1 VFFNLNQEFLML
13 KRILL
18 ATMTLFATLAT
29 TAAFAFA
36 DVDVNKADQAALDGI
51 KGLGPVKSKAILS
64 ERKKHGEFKDW
75 ADFESRVK
83 GIGDKSAAKLSE
95 AGLTVNGK
103 PRTVAASASASASAA
118 ASAPA
123 AVKPTAPA
131 ATPTAASK
139 AAPAA
144 TNASK
149 PATSK

>member
-1 VFFNLNQEFLML
+1 ML
-13 KRILL
+13 KRVLL
-18 ATMTLFATLAT
+18 ATMTLVATFVT
-29 TAAFAFA
+29 SAAFAFT

-51 KGLGPVKSKAILS
+51 KGLGPVKSKAILN

-103 PRTVAASASASASAA
+103 ARAVAASASASAA

-123 AVKPTAPA
+123 AAKP
-131 ATPTAASK
+131 

-144 TNASK
+144 PASSSAASKPAPASISASK

>member
-1 VFFNLNQEFLML
+1 ML

-95 AGLTVNGK
+95 AGLTINGK
-103 PRTVAASASASASAA
+103 PRTVAASASASAA
-118 ASAPA
+118 ASVPA
-123 AVKPTAPA
+123 AVKPTAPTTA
-131 ATPTAASK
+131 PTAASK

-144 TNASK
+144 TSASK

>member
-1 VFFNLNQEFLML
+1 MF

-18 ATMTLFATLAT
+18 ATTTLLATLAA

-103 PRTVAASASASASAA
+103 PRADVSPLSQSSVAASNVKTSPPVSAA
-118 ASAPA
+118 A
-123 AVKPTAPA
+123 KPNAQS
-131 ATPTAASK
+131 TPVGASK
-139 AAPAA
+139 AA
-144 TNASK
+144 
-149 PATSK
+149 TSK

>member
-1 VFFNLNQEFLML
+1 MF

-18 ATMTLFATLAT
+18 ATTTLLATLAT

-95 AGLTVNGK
+95 AGLTINGK
-103 PRTVAASASASASAA
+103 PRAASASASASAA

-123 AVKPTAPA
+123 VVKPAAPA
-131 ATPTAASK
+131 AAATPSAASK
-139 AAPAA
+139 AVPAA
-144 TNASK
+144 SSASK

>member
-1 VFFNLNQEFLML
+1 MF

-18 ATMTLFATLAT
+18 ATTTLLATLAT

-83 GIGDKSAAKLSE
+83 GIGDKSAVKLSE

-103 PRTVAASASASASAA
+103 PRAAATPAASTA

-123 AVKPTAPA
+123 VAKPAAPA
-131 ATPTAASK
+131 AATTPSAASK

-144 TNASK
+144 ASASK

>member
-1 VFFNLNQEFLML
+1 ML
-13 KRILL
+13 KKIVAISFGLL
-18 ATMTLFATLAT
+18 LSVFAMTS
-29 TAAFAFA
+29 FAFA
-36 DVDVNKADQAALDGI
+36 DVDVNKADQAALDGV

-103 PRTVAASASASASAA
+103 ARPAAAASGASASASAPVAAPAKAA

-123 AVKPTAPA
+123 SAPAVKPAVAPSS
-131 ATPTAASK
+131 ASK
-139 AAPAA
+139 AA
-144 TNASK
+144 
-149 PATSK
+149 TSK